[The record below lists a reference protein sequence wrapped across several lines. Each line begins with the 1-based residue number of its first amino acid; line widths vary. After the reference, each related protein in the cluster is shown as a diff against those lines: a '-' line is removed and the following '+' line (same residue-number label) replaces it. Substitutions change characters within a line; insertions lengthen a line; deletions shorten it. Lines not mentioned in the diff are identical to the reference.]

1 MILSKDQ
8 IAVPLTVPKSAIKT
22 YLQNY
27 VNATLNSGR
36 LFLFAGDQ
44 KIEHLNKD
52 FFGEN
57 IPAEVA
63 HPEHLFNIASQARIG
78 VFATHLGLAARYGS
92 QYKNIRYLI
101 KLNGKT
107 DLVPTSDHDPLSTQ
121 LHSVDDVIQ
130 FRQDSGLDIVAVGC
144 TVYLGSEFES
154 VMLEQ
159 AAQMVLHAH
168 QHGLLTVIWMYPRGK
183 SVSCERSKE
192 IVAGAAGVANALG
205 ADFVKVNAPEG
216 CDEIECG
223 EALKSVV
230 IAAGN
235 TKVICSGGSKVDNK
249 AFAKTVYYQ
258 MVTGGVGGI
267 AVGRNIYQ
275 NTLATAIKVCDAL
288 AAIVIDDVSIEHVL
302 KKLE

>member
-57 IPAEVA
+57 IPTEVA
-63 HPEHLFNIASQARIG
+63 HPEHLFNIASQGRIG

-121 LHSVDDVIQ
+121 LHSVDDVVQ

-154 VMLEQ
+154 VMLEM
-159 AAQMVLHAH
+159 AAQMVLQAH

-183 SVSCERSKE
+183 AVSCERSRE
-192 IVAGAAGVANALG
+192 IVAGAAGVANAIG

-235 TKVICSGGSKVDNK
+235 TKVICSGGCKVDNK

-275 NTLATAIKVCDAL
+275 NTLVTAIKVCDVL
-288 AAIVIDDVSIEHVL
+288 ASIVIDDVSIEHVL
-302 KKLE
+302 KKVE

>member
-8 IAVPLTVPKSAIKT
+8 ITVPLTVPKSETKI
-22 YLQNY
+22 YLDNY
-27 VNATLNSGR
+27 MQATLNSGR

-52 FFGEN
+52 FLGEN
-57 IPAEVA
+57 IPTEVA
-63 HPEHLFNIASQARIG
+63 HPMHLFNIASQARIG

-92 QYKNIRYLI
+92 LYKNISYLI

-107 DLVPTSDHDPLSTQ
+107 DLVPTSDRDPLSSH
-121 LHSVDDVIQ
+121 LYSVEDVVQ
-130 FRQDSGLDIVAVGC
+130 FKKNSGLNIVAVGC

-154 VMLEQ
+154 VMLE
-159 AAQMVLHAH
+159 AAARMVFQAH

-183 SVSCERSKE
+183 SVSYERSRD

-205 ADFVKVNAPEG
+205 ADFVKVNAPDG
-216 CDEIECG
+216 GDEIECG
-223 EALKSVV
+223 EMLKTVV
-230 IAAGN
+230 AAAGN
-235 TKVICSGGSKVDNK
+235 TKVICSGGAKIDDK
-249 AFAKTVYYQ
+249 AFIKTVYYQ

-275 NTLATAIKVCDAL
+275 NSLAQAIKVCEAL

-302 KKLE
+302 KKVE